1 MSDSIVPAEGEHL
14 TDGWEP
20 EAPPDDTLK
29 RQAVLVHARWPVAV
43 AAALGV
49 PYRSTA

>member
-1 MSDSIVPAEGEHL
+1 MSESIVPAEGEHL

-29 RQAVLVHARWPVAV
+29 RQAVLRYGTPR
-43 AAALGV
+43 AAATATGQ
-49 PYRSTA
+49 RACTSTA